1 MKCFKYYRV
10 KKAAIKAEMT
20 ANLIPEVE
28 DALLAAPMY
37 TVPKFFLYSL
47 HQTDIHF
54 RSPTFIKKKLSYNS
68 YYEK

>member
-10 KKAAIKAEMT
+10 KEAVIKAEMA

-37 TVPKFFLYSL
+37 TVPKFFSSFL
-47 HQTDIHF
+47 HQTEIHF
-54 RSPTFIKKKLSYNS
+54 RSPTFVKSI
-68 YYEK
+68 